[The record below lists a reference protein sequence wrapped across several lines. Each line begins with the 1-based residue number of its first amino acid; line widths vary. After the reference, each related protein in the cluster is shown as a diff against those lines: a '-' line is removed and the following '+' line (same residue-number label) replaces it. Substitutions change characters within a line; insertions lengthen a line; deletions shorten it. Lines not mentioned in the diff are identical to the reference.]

1 MLQSSL
7 AASCFVL
14 ATLTTAAIIPKDTTP
29 RAIGKAI
36 YVLDNEASNS
46 VVALKITGDGTLSDG
61 TTTSTGGFGCAKFP
75 EEAAADGTP
84 HSHDSHVFQGAVN
97 VVGNASTSRNCVC
110 VWLLPTSGPQVD

>member
-14 ATLTTAAIIPKDTTP
+14 ATLTTAAIIPKDTPNQLT
-29 RAIGKAI
+29 GKAI

-46 VVALKITGDGTLSDG
+46 VLAYKINDDGTLSDG
-61 TTTSTGGFGCAKFP
+61 TPTSTGGFGCAKYP

-97 VVGNASTSRNCVC
+97 AARNVSTSRNCVH
-110 VWLLPTSGPQVD
+110 VDCCP